1 LVMRTREA
9 THMNKM
15 IEAGRYGKV
24 AVLLGGRS
32 AEREIS
38 LLSGGAV
45 LGALQAAGVD
55 AHPVDAADSS
65 LLEQLTSGGFDRAF
79 IALHGRGGED
89 GVIQGLLETIGM
101 PYTGSGVLG
110 SALGMDKLRT
120 KQIWQSAGI
129 PTPAFNVLPDAAAAT
144 AAGEVLAYPV
154 IVKPAH
160 EGSSIGVSKVDS
172 PDGLPAA
179 WEQAARYDDSIIAE
193 QWIDGVEYTAG
204 ILHDT
209 ALPLIRLETPNIF
222 YDYAA
227 KYQAD
232 TTRYLIPCGLDAAR
246 EAQLQSVALAAF
258 RAVGA
263 SGWGR
268 VDFMLDAAGQP
279 WFIEVNTVPGLTD
292 HSLVPMAA
300 RAAGT
305 DFTMLVCRILD
316 TSLDAA
322 AGGAA
327 GGRHA

>member
-1 LVMRTREA
+1 MSEP
-9 THMNKM
+9 
-15 IEAGRYGKV
+15 GRYGKV
-24 AVLLGGRS
+24 AVLLGGHS

-38 LLSGGAV
+38 LRSGHAV
-45 LGALQAAGVD
+45 LAALQAAGVD
-55 AHPVDAADSS
+55 AHAVDAADAS
-65 LLEQLTSGGFDRAF
+65 LLQQLTGGGFDRAF

-120 KQIWQSAGI
+120 KQIWQSAGV
-129 PTPAFNVLPDAAAAT
+129 PTPAFSVLPDAAAVT
-144 AAGEVLAYPV
+144 AARNTLAYPV
-154 IVKPAH
+154 IIKPVH
-160 EGSSIGVSKVDS
+160 EGSSIGVSKVES
-172 PDGLPAA
+172 PDGLIAA
-179 WEQAARYDDSIIAE
+179 WEQAAQYDDSIIAE
-193 QWIDGVEYTAG
+193 QWIHGVEYTAG
-204 ILHDT
+204 ILQDT
-209 ALPLIRLETPNIF
+209 ALPLIRLETPNLF

-232 TTRYLIPCGLDAAR
+232 TTRYLIPCGLGEVR
-246 EAQLQSVALAAF
+246 EAQLQSLSTAAF

-305 DFTMLVCRILD
+305 DFAALVCRILD
-316 TSLDAA
+316 TSLDASA
-322 AGGAA
+322 AATAGGQ
-327 GGRHA
+327 HA

>member
-1 LVMRTREA
+1 LVTRQREGIR
-9 THMNKM
+9 MNNM
-15 IEAGRYGKV
+15 IEARRYGKV
-24 AVLLGGRS
+24 AVLLGGHS

-38 LLSGGAV
+38 LLSGRAV

-55 AHPVDAADSS
+55 AHPVDAADSN

-89 GVIQGLLETIGM
+89 GVIQGLLEAIGM

-129 PTPAFNVLPDAAAAT
+129 PTPAFSVLHDVAAVT
-144 AAGEVLAYPV
+144 AASDNLAYPV
-154 IVKPAH
+154 IIKPVH

-172 PDGLPAA
+172 PDGLLTA
-179 WEQAARYDDSIIAE
+179 WQQAAQYDDSIIAE

-232 TTRYLIPCGLDAAR
+232 TTRYLIPSGLDADR
-246 EAQLQSVALAAF
+246 EAHLQSLALAAF
-258 RAVGA
+258 HSVGA

-268 VDFMLDAAGQP
+268 VDFMLDVTGQS

-300 RAAGT
+300 HAAGT
-305 DFTMLVCRILD
+305 DFTELVCRILD
-316 TSLDAA
+316 TSLDVAA
-322 AGGAA
+322 AGTA
-327 GGRHA
+327 GGWHA

>member
-1 LVMRTREA
+1 MRE
-9 THMNKM
+9 
-15 IEAGRYGKV
+15 YGKV
-24 AVLLGGRS
+24 AVLLGGHS
-32 AEREIS
+32 AEREVS
-38 LLSGGAV
+38 LASGRAV
-45 LGALQAAGVD
+45 LAALQAAGVD
-55 AHPVDAADSS
+55 AHALDPADERFQQT
-65 LLEQLTSGGFDRAF
+65 LLDGGFARAF

-89 GVIQGLLETIGM
+89 GVMQGMLEVAGI

-129 PTPAFNVLPDAAAAT
+129 PTPAFSVLPDAAAVT
-144 AAGEVLAYPV
+144 AASAELSYPV
-154 IVKPAH
+154 IIKPAH

-172 PDGLPAA
+172 PEGLLTA
-179 WEQAARYDDSIIAE
+179 WEQAAYYDDSIIAE

-204 ILHDT
+204 ILQET

-232 TTRYLIPCGLDAAR
+232 TTRYLIPCGLEAAR
-246 EAQLQSVALAAF
+246 EAQLQSLSLAAF

-268 VDFMLDAAGQP
+268 VDFMLDTAGQP

-305 DFTMLVCRILD
+305 DFMALACRILD

-322 AGGAA
+322 RAGAA
-327 GGRHA
+327 GGPHA